1 MYYVSTREKGCT
13 KVLASTAIA
22 NGIAPDGGLYVPT
35 EFPSIGDFAGKSYQE
50 ILLKVLSLYLTDF
63 SDKELAEYIENA
75 YKDALP
81 VCLNCDYLELFH
93 GKTQSFKDMALQ
105 LFPYLLSAA
114 LRKCENKRE
123 NCDTVTQTQKS
134 CSDTHT
140 QPCDLTYD
148 PKQAVILTATSGDTG
163 PAVLSGIAGVEGLH
177 AIVIYPNG
185 GTSEVQHLQMA
196 TQIGA
201 NVNVFAINGNF
212 DDAQRAVKEIFAD
225 QDFRNQFEDK
235 YLFTSANSIN
245 PGRIL
250 PQVAHFF
257 YGYSELVRQGR
268 IANGDKINY
277 CVPTGNFG
285 NLLSAYYA
293 KKMGLPVHKLICAT
307 NENRVLDEFFK
318 TGILRDDFE
327 FKLTNAPAMDI
338 LVPSNLERF
347 MGQPLDDFES
357 GFATEEQVLQTI
369 RSVYADS
376 SYIIDPHTAVAKHVY
391 DEYKLR
397 TGDETLTIIVSTASP
412 YKFAETITCA
422 LGKNVKNVMDNPPND
437 IAKLYEKPILH
448 SKVINVEQLRDE
460 IKEILL

>member
-1 MYYVSTREKGCT
+1 MYYVSTRDKECT

-22 NGIAPDGGLYVPT
+22 NGIAPDGGLYVPI
-35 EFPSIGDFAGKSYQE
+35 EFPPIGDFAGKSYQE

-63 SDKELAEYIENA
+63 SDEELAEYITDA
-75 YKDALP
+75 YKDSLP
-81 VCLNCDYLELFH
+81 VRLNGDYLELFH

-105 LFPYLLSAA
+105 LFPYLMSAA
-114 LRKCENKRE
+114 LRKHSSKHDEGGNLQER
-123 NCDTVTQTQKS
+123 S
-134 CSDTHT
+134 CSDMHCQT
-140 QPCDLTYD
+140 CE

-163 PAVLSGIAGVEGLH
+163 PAVLSGIAGIDGLR
-177 AIVIYPNG
+177 AIVLYPKG
-185 GTSEVQHLQMA
+185 GTSEVQYLQMA

-201 NVNVFAINGNF
+201 NVNVLAINGNF

-225 QDFRNQFEDK
+225 QDFRKQLEDK

-250 PQVAHFF
+250 PQIAHFF
-257 YGYSELVRQGR
+257 YGYSQLVSQGR

-293 KKMGLPVHKLICAT
+293 KMMGLPIHRLICAT

-347 MGQPLDDFES
+347 IEQPHDDFES
-357 GFATEEQVLQTI
+357 GFATETQVLNTI

-376 SYIIDPHTAVAKHVY
+376 LYIIDPHTAVAKHVY

-412 YKFAETITCA
+412 YKFAETISQA
-422 LGKNVKNVMDNPPND
+422 LGKNVMANPPDD
-437 IAKLYEKPILH
+437 IAALYKKPILH
-448 SKVINVEQLRDE
+448 EKVINVEQLRDE